1 MAKWARPTVDTKFHI
16 DFDWWEEKG
25 RNFRVHLLSHL
36 CDECQERYKDYQEA
50 ELIDW
55 IDANTAEVT
64 RVDGL
69 WHSLRTCCSRKPD
82 YVGEYTPLATAI
94 FRTFLANGNEPL
106 SPVELQS
113 QLGRPADLIL
123 RTIGGFRVYNGIKPL
138 IGTGIPRRPSPRQ
151 EMPEG
156 N

>member
-1 MAKWARPTVDTKFHI
+1 MAKWVKPTVDTRFRI

-36 CDECQERYKDYQEA
+36 CEECQERYTDYRDA

-55 IDANTAEVT
+55 IDEETAEVT

-69 WHSLRTCCSRKPD
+69 WHSLRVCCSTKP
-82 YVGEYTPLATAI
+82 EYINDLTPLATAI

-106 SPVELQS
+106 SPVELQAR
-113 QLGRPADLIL
+113 LGRPAETIL
-123 RTIGGFRVYNGIKPL
+123 RTIGGFRVYNGIKPVAESDTQP
-138 IGTGIPRRPSPRQ
+138 GQSP
-151 EMPEG
+151 EMALAEG
-156 N
+156 